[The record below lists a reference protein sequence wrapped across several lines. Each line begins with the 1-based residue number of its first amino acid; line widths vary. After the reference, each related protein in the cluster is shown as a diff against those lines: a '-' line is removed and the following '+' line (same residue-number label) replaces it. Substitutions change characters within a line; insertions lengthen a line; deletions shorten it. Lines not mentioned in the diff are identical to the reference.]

1 MRSTVPTEGRQGNSG
16 GEPVIRLTRLSGY
29 ELYLNAD
36 LICSVESHPDTVVT
50 LVDGKHYVVT
60 ESTAE
65 VVDSIPRYRASILAM
80 ADALAGP
87 PPEEGDGDTPAGQ
100 LYVLRGDRG

>member
-1 MRSTVPTEGRQGNSG
+1 M
-16 GEPVIRLTRLSGY
+16 IRLTRLSGY

-36 LICSVESHPDTVVT
+36 LICSVEAHPDTVVT

-60 ESTAE
+60 ESTPE
-65 VVDSIPRYRASILAM
+65 VVDAITRYRASILAM

-87 PPEEGDGDTPAGQ
+87 PPEEDATATGQ
-100 LYVLRGDRG
+100 LYVLRGERG

>member
-1 MRSTVPTEGRQGNSG
+1 MVPTDGRRQGSSG

-36 LICSVESHPDTVVT
+36 LIFFVEAHPDTVVT

-60 ESTAE
+60 ESTPA
-65 VVDSIPRYRASILAM
+65 VIDAITRPRASIFAM
-80 ADALAGP
+80 AYALPAP
-87 PPEEGDGDTPAGQ
+87 PPEEGDGDPPAGQ